1 MLSWK
6 RLRRSEWVLAAV
18 CWVIQIYIRLVY
30 RTGRWSVV
38 GAEIPARILAE
49 NRPFILAFWH
59 GRLLMMPMAWQGMAP
74 MHMLISAHRDGRI
87 IANAVRYFGIDWV
100 KGSSSD
106 GGSAALRQMVR
117 FIKAGDCVGITPDG
131 PHGPYMRASDGAAAI
146 ARLARAPI
154 LPLTY
159 ATARR
164 RILSSWDRFHLPFP
178 PTRGIFIW
186 GEPIEVPAHADK
198 AALEAARL
206 LVETRMNAITAE
218 ADRRMG
224 NEAMSLDPIDVAEP
238 TTGDAAASESRR

>member
-6 RLRRSEWVLAAV
+6 RLRRSEWVLASA
-18 CWVIQIYIRLVY
+18 CWAIQLYVRIVY
-30 RTGRWSVV
+30 RTGRWSVA

-49 NRPFILAFWH
+49 GRPFILAFWH

-87 IANAVRYFGIDWV
+87 IADAVSYFGIDWV

-106 GGSAALRQMVR
+106 GGLAALRQMVR

-131 PHGPYMRASDGAAAI
+131 PHGPYMRASEGAVAI

-154 LPLTY
+154 VPLSY

-164 RILSSWDRFHLPFP
+164 RILRTWDRFHLPLP
-178 PTRGIFIW
+178 PTRGVFIW
-186 GEPIEVPAHADK
+186 GEPIEVAPDADK
-198 AALEAARL
+198 QALEAARL

-224 NEAMSLDPIDVAEP
+224 NEAVEVGPIGSAAP
-238 TTGDAAASESRR
+238 ATGDAAAGGSR